1 LLAHCVPIAP
11 TETTHALRRS
21 GRSAQASNPDHIGV
35 VVAESLRRNLSS
47 RGHSPGGDS
56 FVVPGQRTRVSEQ
69 QGEEKIMRAP
79 IYSPAWLIRSCARES
94 CQRRARHAHV
104 PLRREL
110 TPSGPPD
117 RDTRHVGRL
126 RDWLGGPTGR
136 CLFTRERSLTGRA
149 RMAATRTSARGEK
162 VEETRWPSLSVPET
176 DVGPRRIKR
185 EMGRGEQKPAQARFS
200 FYFLF
205 PFFWFLFSSLFL
217 GFKFEF
223 KSFYEF
229 NLIQMHTVGGLL
241 RSRRSHKKK
250 HLRKID
256 TEAKPKLPIR
266 ELRSVLPDA
275 PT

>member
-1 LLAHCVPIAP
+1 
-11 TETTHALRRS
+11 
-21 GRSAQASNPDHIGV
+21 
-35 VVAESLRRNLSS
+35 
-47 RGHSPGGDS
+47 
-56 FVVPGQRTRVSEQ
+56 
-69 QGEEKIMRAP
+69 
-79 IYSPAWLIRSCARES
+79 
-94 CQRRARHAHV
+94 
-104 PLRREL
+104 
-110 TPSGPPD
+110 
-117 RDTRHVGRL
+117 
-126 RDWLGGPTGR
+126 
-136 CLFTRERSLTGRA
+136 
-149 RMAATRTSARGEK
+149 MAATRTSARGEK

-176 DVGPRRIKR
+176 DIGPRRIKR
-185 EMGRGEQKPAQARFS
+185 EMGRDEQKPAQARFS

-205 PFFWFLFSSLFL
+205 PFFWFLFCSLFL